1 MSVGVVTIETLDP
14 FDDDQMRQYHAVC
27 EESERHESRY
37 ACPEMLADL
46 AAGFRSPSEY
56 EKRLGFVAR
65 QDGRTVATGLVVL
78 PLRDNVLQA
87 DVDVQVL
94 PAHRRHRLGSR
105 MAMHLAQVA
114 RDHDRT
120 TWNGWLYG
128 RDLDEPEGTLRP
140 GEHFATGLGMSLKL
154 LDVQRRL
161 PLPVP
166 AERIQ
171 HLLDSAAER
180 HAGYS
185 FTSWVDHC
193 PDEHIPAYCVL
204 KAAMN
209 SLTPLGELEVEDQH
223 WDEGRVRED
232 EAMLVSSGRS
242 RHVVVAVAPDGS
254 LAGHNEL
261 VLSEHEPDV
270 VWQWDTLVLRPHQGH
285 RLGLALKVRNL
296 RQVQTAHPERTHV
309 RTFNADANTHM
320 IAVNEAM
327 GFVPVSRLGEWQGP
341 VPA

>member
-1 MSVGVVTIETLDP
+1 VVTIEELDP
-14 FDDDQMRQYHAVC
+14 FDDDQMKHYHAVYD
-27 EESERHESRY
+27 ESERHESRY
-37 ACPEMLADL
+37 ACPETLGDL
-46 AAGFRSPSEY
+46 AIRFRSPSEY
-56 EKRLGFVAR
+56 EMRLGFFAR
-65 QDGRTVATGLVVL
+65 QDGDMVAAGLVLL
-78 PLRDNVLQA
+78 PLRDNVSLA
-87 DVDVQVL
+87 DVDVHVL
-94 PAHRRHRLGSR
+94 PAHRRKGLGTR

-114 RDHDRT
+114 RAHDRT

-140 GEHFATGLGMSLKL
+140 GEHFATRLGMSLKL

-166 AERIQ
+166 PDRLR
-171 HLLDSAAER
+171 HLLDTAAE
-180 HAGYS
+180 HHSGYS
-185 FTSWVDHC
+185 FVSWVDHC
-193 PDEHIPAYCVL
+193 PDQHVAAYCAL

-209 SLTPLGELEVEDQH
+209 SLTPLGDLEVEVQH
-223 WDEGRVRED
+223 WDEGRVREE
-232 EAMLVSSGRS
+232 EAMMSDSGRS

-270 VWQWDTLVLRPHQGH
+270 VWQWDTLVLHQHQGH

-296 RQVQTAHPERTHV
+296 RDVQAAHPERTHV

-327 GFVPVSRLGEWQGP
+327 GFVPVSYLGEWQGP